1 MTVIAIH
8 QPNFFPWLGYFDKI
22 CNADTFI
29 FLDDVQFPKKGGS
42 WSNRVKLLLNGEGR
56 WLTAPVDRRFHGT
69 RNVNEMFFSNTEDWR
84 KKILKTL
91 ISNYK
96 RAKYFNETYSII
108 EPLVKY
114 PDDNLMKFN
123 IHAIKAL
130 SSALGYKTTS
140 LLISSELHTQFSA
153 TDRLIE
159 LTKLVGGKKYF
170 CGGGAMGYQQ
180 DDAFEKA
187 GIVLLYQ
194 NFVCPTYSQFERQ
207 NFISGLS
214 IIDALMNLGL
224 NGVRDL
230 LIKNV

>member
-1 MTVIAIH
+1 MSSSLPGSLIH
-8 QPNFFPWLGYFDKI
+8 TPVQAWL
-22 CNADTFI
+22 
-29 FLDDVQFPKKGGS
+29 
-42 WSNRVKLLLNGEGR
+42 
-56 WLTAPVDRRFHGT
+56 PV
-69 RNVNEMFFSNTEDWR
+69 S
-84 KKILKTL
+84 
-91 ISNYK
+91 
-96 RAKYFNETYSII
+96 
-108 EPLVKY
+108 
-114 PDDNLMKFN
+114 
-123 IHAIKAL
+123 
-130 SSALGYKTTS
+130 
-140 LLISSELHTQFSA
+140 
-153 TDRLIE
+153 
-159 LTKLVGGKKYF
+159 GGKKYF